1 MGRIDRLENEL
12 QITLKVCAVIGLQV
26 TIKLLKAIH
35 PSSQNEKF
43 LRRSLMRLAEAGIM
57 VAERDPEHNLYS
69 FKHGYF
75 QEAAYSLLSL
85 DSRKELHEMIANEY
99 EVTLTE
105 KELEPF
111 YGVLAH
117 HWSKAEHWEKTLLYK
132 TRAGHL
138 AKSVNANHEAV
149 KMFESVQ
156 EIIEQRHIADP
167 KLQ

>member
-1 MGRIDRLENEL
+1 LDNEL

-43 LRRSLMRLAEAGIM
+43 LRRSLMQLAEAGIM
-57 VAERDPEHNLYS
+57 IAERDPDHNLYS

-99 EVTLTE
+99 EVTLNE

-111 YGVLAH
+111 YGVLGKLLTSHSIDIQLIDAYYCDIAH
-117 HWSKAEHWEKTLLYK
+117 HWSKAEHWEKTLFYK
-132 TRAGHL
+132 TRAGHVIL
-138 AKSVNANHEAV
+138 PILLRLVYSATRVT
-149 KMFESVQ
+149 Q
-156 EIIEQRHIADP
+156 
-167 KLQ
+167 